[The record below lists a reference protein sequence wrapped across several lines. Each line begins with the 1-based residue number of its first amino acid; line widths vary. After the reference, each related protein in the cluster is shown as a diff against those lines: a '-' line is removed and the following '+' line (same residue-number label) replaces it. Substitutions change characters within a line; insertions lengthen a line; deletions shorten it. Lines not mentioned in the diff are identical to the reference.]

1 MVTDHQAS
9 GSATRPWVL
18 LSFTTSLDGYLDDAT
33 PQRLLLS
40 NDADFD
46 RVDALRA
53 SVDAILVG
61 AGTVRADNPRLLVRS
76 PQRRAAR
83 AARGE
88 PESPLRVVLSGSGE
102 IPREAAV
109 FTAEGAETV
118 IYPTLVQPSE
128 THPVRFSETL
138 PDRNHSA
145 GTAVDLVDLL
155 DDLARR
161 GVRRLM
167 VEGGA
172 AVLTRFLAEDLADEI
187 QVSVAPFLVG
197 DPAAPRAFS
206 SGGYPQSPDRR
217 MILAETR
224 AIGDVQ
230 FSRYLVNRSTINRGP
245 ANPTTLAE
253 PATRAD
259 QAAQAD
265 VDAHFLRLA
274 VELSR
279 SCPPVNGAYSVGAI
293 ITDAQG
299 AVISTGYSRELLPG
313 LGDPDKNHAEE
324 VALAKLA
331 RDRSPLNQHGGD
343 SHLDDPRL
351 KSATL
356 YTSLE
361 PCSPRASRPLS
372 CTDHILA
379 AGIPRVVLALR
390 EPALLAVCDGAD
402 RLRAAGVEVV
412 ELPELADQVRAV
424 NAHLFN

>member
-1 MVTDHQAS
+1 MVTDHSAAS
-9 GSATRPWVL
+9 RTAARPASHPIPHTASRATPRPWVV
-18 LSFTTSLDGYLDDAT
+18 LSFTASLDGYLDDT
-33 PQRLLLS
+33 TSQRLLLS

-76 PQRRAAR
+76 AERRAAR
-83 AARGE
+83 VAHGE
-88 PESPLRVVLSGSGE
+88 PASPLRVVLSGSGE
-102 IPREAAV
+102 VARDAAV

-118 IYPTLVQPSE
+118 IYPTPVQPSE
-128 THPVRFSETL
+128 THPGGNR
-138 PDRNHSA
+138 SA
-145 GTAVDLVDLL
+145 GTPIDLADLL
-155 DDLARR
+155 DDLAQR

-172 AVLTRFLAEDLADEI
+172 SVLTRFLAEDLADEI
-187 QVSVAPFLVG
+187 QLSVAPFIIG
-197 DPAAPRAFS
+197 DPTAPRAFGP
-206 SGGYPQSPDRR
+206 GGYPQSPDRR

-224 AIGDVQ
+224 AIEDVQ
-230 FSRYLVNRSTINRGP
+230 FSRYLVDRGP
-245 ANPTTLAE
+245 VNSGPAKPTNPAKS
-253 PATRAD
+253 AD
-259 QAAQAD
+259 QAA

-279 SCPPVNGAYSVGAI
+279 SCPPVSGAYSVGAI
-293 ITDAQG
+293 VTDAHG
-299 AVISTGYSRELLPG
+299 VVMSTGYSREPLRG
-313 LGDPDKNHAEE
+313 LGDPEKNHAEE
-324 VALAKLA
+324 VALAKLT
-331 RDRSPLNQHGGD
+331 RGSGPLDQHR
-343 SHLDDPRL
+343 DDPRL
-351 KSATL
+351 RSATV

-379 AGIPRVVLALR
+379 AAIPRVVLALR

-424 NAHLFN
+424 NAHLLS